1 MYHLGH
7 SEAGPPMAP
16 TQGMNNISPYPP
28 PPDQEADFLPL
39 LFHMKLIAGL

>member
-7 SEAGPPMAP
+7 SKAGSPIAL
-16 TQGMNNISPYPP
+16 TQGMNNISLYPP

-39 LFHMKLIAGL
+39 LFHMKLIGGL